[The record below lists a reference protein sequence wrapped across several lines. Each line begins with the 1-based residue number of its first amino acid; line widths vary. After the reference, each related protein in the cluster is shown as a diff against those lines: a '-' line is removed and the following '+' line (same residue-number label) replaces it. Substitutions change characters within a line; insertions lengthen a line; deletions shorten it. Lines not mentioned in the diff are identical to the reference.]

1 MKNHVSAS
9 SILIILM
16 LAWKKFCS
24 PASAAITPL
33 AKGKNALKIYIILKA
48 PENSGC
54 ERGGET
60 FLPMACPKKSTY
72 KDLYT

>member
-54 ERGGET
+54 ERGAVKLFSYGLSQEV
-60 FLPMACPKKSTY
+60 Y
-72 KDLYT
+72 V